1 MLHATHSI
9 VSALVASAGALGCPD
24 AATDHAP
31 GHNRAAVTA
40 TSPALSGVYALAS
53 KASKAEAKA
62 KAEADA
68 SDQKHSINIVND
80 DGAFGLTMKDGEIV
94 EATIDGKPVPADRIE
109 REGSKIRFLDED
121 GDEVVE
127 FHTLP
132 DGGFWVGEGE
142 PVEGVFVPD
151 AFGGEPLAFMMTEE
165 DAEPRPMIG
174 VTLSEVGETVADQLG
189 LDTDEVVLIA
199 GVNEGMPADKAG
211 LKRSDIVV
219 KIDGST
225 PATEERLREVILS
238 KKKGDK
244 VRLEV
249 LRKGKPVEV
258 VVEVDEVKPRAAFG
272 TTLGQGGTFNWRG
285 PDNEAMRSMMED
297 ARRAAEQGA
306 VAGRAAGQA
315 AAADARRL
323 AEELRI
329 QAHDT
334 KKMLA
339 ELKERLAAE
348 YEKLDL
354 RISDEDKEKMREAF
368 ERAAT
373 ALKEMDFSVEGP
385 KMRIRRL
392 PSGQGA
398 EMFIAPTPP
407 VPPTPPA
414 PARAPRAGG
423 RDSDERLD
431 RLEERLERLTELL
444 EKSAEKKD
452 R

>member
-1 MLHATHSI
+1 MLHSTHSI
-9 VSALVASAGALGCPD
+9 VSALVASAGALACPD
-24 AATDHAP
+24 AATNHAS
-31 GHNRAAVTA
+31 GHNRATAAA

-53 KASKAEAKA
+53 KAAKAEAKA
-62 KAEADA
+62 KADA

-142 PVEGVFVPD
+142 PAEGMFLQ
-151 AFGGEPLAFMMTEE
+151 GGLGEQPMAFMLGEE

-189 LDTDEVVLIA
+189 LDTDDVVLIA

-249 LRKGKPVEV
+249 LRKGKPVDI
-258 VVEVDEVKPRAAFG
+258 VVEVDEVKPRVAFG
-272 TTLGQGGTFNWRG
+272 TTTGQGGAFNWRG
-285 PDNEAMRSMMED
+285 PDNEAMRSMLED
-297 ARRAAEQGA
+297 ARRAASESA
-306 VAGRAAGQA
+306 IAGRAAGQA

-323 AEELRI
+323 AEELRA

-334 KKMLA
+334 KRMLA
-339 ELKERLAAE
+339 ELKERLTAE

-368 ERAAT
+368 ERAAA
-373 ALKEMDFSVEGP
+373 ALKEMDFSFEGP

-407 VPPTPPA
+407 VPPTPQA

-423 RDSDERLD
+423 RDADERLD